1 MILDVD
7 GPQTYVVV
15 YRRSWPAKR
24 KDYSPFGLMPVERH
38 KPKKLLRASRA
49 CDFCHKRSIKCQ
61 SSNTSPG
68 TCQNCVD
75 FNVPCTY
82 DRPLRRGRDANRH
95 VLSDSI
101 EAPAAVRIGDQ
112 SHTQPHARDGSR
124 HEHVSPRR
132 LVANN
137 DDENAPNEHVLSRA
151 TESLMA
157 TRSLGESNTP
167 RASMARGQKPSEEEP
182 GAAWKA
188 FAAASGAGIDYLI
201 DVYLQ
206 VVYPIFPLFHQPT
219 LLQKVRDQDYLKD
232 RGFFAS
238 IMAVCALASAR
249 GRDGALHGS
258 EQHATYNHIATS
270 EIFYAA
276 AKETLPDDLT
286 IGHNFS
292 YMRACALLAIT
303 SIQYGDI
310 KALQLHLGYYFTLA
324 DIHKFHDESCW
335 PKDITNVE
343 VEERRRLYWSTY
355 TLDVY
360 ASIVWNGIIHAR
372 GTNAK
377 VRYPSEV
384 EEDLIT
390 HFATLP
396 SPQPTSSWLRGWN
409 FTTDLYLVLE
419 QATSILRAKH
429 DRIDNRI
436 DIAALFGTPVSSSAT
451 VLASVNTQFAALPNH
466 FKYFAPS
473 TGDRTQDIFGF
484 QAANIQA
491 TMLLLRMVFL
501 CADDDRRNPPDVQ
514 LKCNVAAELLAV
526 FKTIPTAYLCGIST
540 PLIYHL
546 AGIGTILGSVMESPL
561 SEIGYE
567 QVRSMLLSIADLL
580 ESLESGLSR
589 AANISK
595 GLRAQVEK
603 MDEYMRGQ
611 RRRGRSF
618 DGEASAVLGTH
629 QQRPL
634 VHDEHLNMD
643 SVGVI
648 DDAGGAHM
656 SGVMGSSTSGEAEM
670 LNEWPGE
677 LQLPPELL
685 EGWPWPFNLQSES
698 WSFLGSV

>member
-1 MILDVD
+1 
-7 GPQTYVVV
+7 
-15 YRRSWPAKR
+15 
-24 KDYSPFGLMPVERH
+24 MPVERH
-38 KPKKLLRASRA
+38 KPKKFLRASRA

-61 SSNTSPG
+61 PSNTSPG
-68 TCQNCVD
+68 RCQNCVD

-82 DRPLRRGRDANRH
+82 DRPLRRGRDANHH
-95 VLSDSI
+95 VLSESI
-101 EAPAAVRIGDQ
+101 RPPAAVKIADQ
-112 SHTQPHARDGSR
+112 NHTQPHAIDGSR
-124 HEHVSPRR
+124 HQHVSPRR
-132 LVANN
+132 MPAIN
-137 DDENAPNEHVLSRA
+137 DDGNAANEHVLTRA
-151 TESLMA
+151 TESAMA
-157 TRSLGESNTP
+157 TRYPAEFTIS
-167 RASMARGQKPSEEEP
+167 RAPMASGQKPSDEEP

-188 FAAASGAGIDYLI
+188 FAAASGAGIDYLV

-219 LLQKVRDQDYLKD
+219 LLQKVRDQYYLKD

-238 IMAVCALASAR
+238 LMAACALASAR

-276 AKETLPDDLT
+276 AKETLPGNLT
-286 IGHNFS
+286 MGHDFS

-310 KALQLHLGYYFTLA
+310 KALQLYLGYYFTLA

-335 PKDITNVE
+335 PKDMTNVE

-355 TLDVY
+355 TLDIY
-360 ASIVWNGIIHAR
+360 ASIVWNGSIHAH
-372 GTNAK
+372 GTNAR

-384 EEDLIT
+384 DEDLIT
-390 HFATLP
+390 QFATLP

-436 DIAALFGTPVSSSAT
+436 DITALFGTPVSSSAT

-466 FKYFAPS
+466 FKYFAPP
-473 TGDRTQDIFGF
+473 TGDRMQDIFGF

-514 LKCNVAAELLAV
+514 LKCNVAAELLAI

-589 AANISK
+589 AADISK

-611 RRRGRSF
+611 RRRGRAF
-618 DGEASAVLGTH
+618 DGEASAVPEMHH
-629 QQRPL
+629 QQPL
-634 VHDEHLNMD
+634 VHNEHVNMGSAGVMCD
-643 SVGVI
+643 AGSADISGVI
-648 DDAGGAHM
+648 
-656 SGVMGSSTSGEAEM
+656 GSSASGEAEM
-670 LNEWPGE
+670 LNEWPGDF
-677 LQLPPELL
+677 QLPPELL
-685 EGWPWPFNLQSES
+685 EDWPWPFNLQSES